1 MCIKSSLSFLDGET
15 ANTNSGKNTKTK
27 TSVKDK
33 SKSWMQRSLHAVPAV
48 CSPYGALACWNL
60 HTKKT
65 SVETVYL
72 AAAS

>member
-1 MCIKSSLSFLDGET
+1 MCVKSSLLFLQSKT
-15 ANTNSGKNTKTK
+15 ANTDFGKSTKTK

-33 SKSWMQRSLHAVPAV
+33 SKSRMQRSLHAVPTV
-48 CSPYGALACWNL
+48 WSPYGVLACWNL

-72 AAAS
+72 ATVS

>member
-1 MCIKSSLSFLDGET
+1 MCVKSSLLFLDGET
-15 ANTNSGKNTKTK
+15 ANTNFGKNTKTK

-33 SKSWMQRSLHAVPAV
+33 SKSWMQRSLHAVPTV
-48 CSPYGALACWNL
+48 WSPYGVLACWNL

-72 AAAS
+72 ATAS